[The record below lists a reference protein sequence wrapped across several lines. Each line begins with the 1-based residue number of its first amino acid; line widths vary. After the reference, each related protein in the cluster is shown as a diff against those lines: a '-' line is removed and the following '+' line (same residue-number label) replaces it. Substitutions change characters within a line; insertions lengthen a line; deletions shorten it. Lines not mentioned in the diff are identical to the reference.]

1 MDRSSNTGRHS
12 FPTIS
17 YATNFLFPSITLPIG
32 SFNCC
37 ALDGHSGMG
46 ASVLGTAGV
55 LVSGGSGFGGAL
67 YAGGGGGSCS
77 SFILFA
83 S

>member
-1 MDRSSNTGRHS
+1 MD
-12 FPTIS
+12 
-17 YATNFLFPSITLPIG
+17 
-32 SFNCC
+32 
-37 ALDGHSGMG
+37 

-55 LVSGGSGFGGAL
+55 LVSGASGAFGAL

-77 SFILFA
+77 SLILFA

>member
-1 MDRSSNTGRHS
+1 
-12 FPTIS
+12 
-17 YATNFLFPSITLPIG
+17 
-32 SFNCC
+32 
-37 ALDGHSGMG
+37 MG

-55 LVSGGSGFGGAL
+55 LVSGASGAGGAL
-67 YAGGGGGSCS
+67 YTGGLGGSCS